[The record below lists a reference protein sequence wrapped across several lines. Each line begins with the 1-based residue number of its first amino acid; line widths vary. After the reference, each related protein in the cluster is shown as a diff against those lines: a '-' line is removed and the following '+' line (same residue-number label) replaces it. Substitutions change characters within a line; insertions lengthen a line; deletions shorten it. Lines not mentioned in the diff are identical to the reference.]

1 MDLQTIREQIKAN
14 LNQFDDNEKRI
25 IILQLLNFLKDLETE
40 NEELKAQKEEIQQ
53 EVATIK
59 EQQVSEIAIKGKI
72 DEIIERANDEAERI
86 KNQALKD
93 GERHLEDIKE
103 QARKYMLEF
112 LDRLKDVVIEL
123 QKIDEET
130 KTYRMHIL
138 SIFRNTLYKFA
149 DSDYHLLKID
159 DKEVKELIKFF
170 RQDATL
176 QQLSDQIMERLNK
189 FERYVA
195 LTDPTDANIDPAE
208 IQHYLQNVQVID
220 APDVEKVST
229 HEKESDITIESEET
243 VDDIKVE
250 KISEE
255 DIEEDVVEIEPE
267 EFVKPLSNLN
277 MEIGDDEH
285 SDVLNDDGKQEND
298 ASTFA
303 KFLDIFNQYSQKKE

>member
-1 MDLQTIREQIKAN
+1 
-14 LNQFDDNEKRI
+14 
-25 IILQLLNFLKDLETE
+25 
-40 NEELKAQKEEIQQ
+40 
-53 EVATIK
+53 
-59 EQQVSEIAIKGKI
+59 
-72 DEIIERANDEAERI
+72 ERI

-189 FERYVA
+189 FERYV
-195 LTDPTDANIDPAE
+195 
-208 IQHYLQNVQVID
+208 
-220 APDVEKVST
+220 
-229 HEKESDITIESEET
+229 
-243 VDDIKVE
+243 
-250 KISEE
+250 
-255 DIEEDVVEIEPE
+255 
-267 EFVKPLSNLN
+267 
-277 MEIGDDEH
+277 
-285 SDVLNDDGKQEND
+285 
-298 ASTFA
+298 
-303 KFLDIFNQYSQKKE
+303 